1 MSSAPSRP
9 PNTRDE
15 TIIDRG
21 PWGAGPMNDI
31 PALTITTNAE
41 AMAAAEVSMED
52 VGEEEAYIS
61 VTDGEYT

>member
-9 PNTRDE
+9 QNTRDE
-15 TIIDRG
+15 TITDRG
-21 PWGAGPMNDI
+21 PWGAVPMNDI
-31 PALTITTNAE
+31 PALTIKTHVE
-41 AMAAAEVSMED
+41 SIAAAEVSVED